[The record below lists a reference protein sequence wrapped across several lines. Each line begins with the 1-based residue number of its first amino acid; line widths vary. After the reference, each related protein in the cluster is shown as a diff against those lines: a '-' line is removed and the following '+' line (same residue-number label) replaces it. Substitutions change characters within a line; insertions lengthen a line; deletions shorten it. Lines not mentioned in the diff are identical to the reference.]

1 MAERPA
7 SEQRVSSRRYGKGA
21 QTVFSWIVLVCTTA
35 GCSSSGEPGSP
46 GLSEAGGGGATSGG
60 ASSGSSATV
69 DANAAA
75 DGTAQSGPYDGG
87 QSDPHDVT
95 QTDGHDAAQTGGYD
109 AAQTGGYDAAPGAWY
124 DASFTRRRRVTIDP
138 GLSSIQGGALADFPV
153 GLVIPAGTID
163 AASVRADG
171 GDIRFVDAA
180 GHVLARDLEA
190 WDPNGVS
197 VVWVNLPSV
206 PVPTTPIYMYYGSP
220 GATANPTDRETVWKA
235 PYAAVWHFSGKADDA
250 TSNHYDGTGNATF
263 AAGKL
268 GQAAQFSAAQRSHIA
283 IGPATSLAR
292 GTDAV
297 TLSGWEKTANIA
309 PTGWGVVLGIGIKAP
324 TGDTS
329 RAVIDIWGK
338 NSLYTRGAQPPP
350 LYEAIYAEINPDEV
364 GGGWEFAHS
373 PINTVPAGVWH
384 YVTAVFDA
392 KGKAITIYTDGVQV
406 GGPLVIPGGGG
417 ASGPGTWKS
426 STFSTT
432 APGQVQI
439 GAQEDLSHGFYD
451 GLVDELRIESVAR
464 SPQWVAAQ
472 AIAVSGNALTL
483 GMEERM

>member
-220 GATANPTDRETVWKA
+220 GATANPT
-235 PYAAVWHFSGKADDA
+235 
-250 TSNHYDGTGNATF
+250 
-263 AAGKL
+263 
-268 GQAAQFSAAQRSHIA
+268 AQFSAAQRSHIA

-297 TLSGWEKTANIA
+297 TLSGWVKTANIA

>member
-1 MAERPA
+1 MAEQPA
-7 SEQRVSSRRYGKGA
+7 SGHRLSSSRYGKGA
-21 QTVFSWIVLVCTTA
+21 QTAFSWIAIVCSTA

-46 GLSEAGGGGATSGG
+46 SISAEAGGGGATNGG
-60 ASSGSSATV
+60 SSSGSGAIV

-75 DGTAQSGPYDGG
+75 DGPAQSAPNDGG
-87 QSDPHDVT
+87 QGDAT
-95 QTDGHDAAQTGGYD
+95 QNGGHDAAQN
-109 AAQTGGYDAAPGAWY
+109 GGYDAAPGAWY
-124 DASFTRRRRVTIDP
+124 DTSFTRRRRVTIDP
-138 GLSSIQGGALADFPV
+138 GLSSIEGGALTDFPV

-163 AASVRADG
+163 AAAVRADG
-171 GDIRFVDAA
+171 GDVRFVDAA

-197 VVWVNLPSV
+197 VVWVDLPSV
-206 PVPTTPIYMYYGSP
+206 PVPSTPIYMYYGSP
-220 GATANPTDRETVWKA
+220 GATANPTDREAVWKA

-263 AAGKL
+263 ATGKL

-283 IGPATSLAR
+283 IGAGTSLAR
-292 GTDAV
+292 GTQAA
-297 TLSGWEKTANIA
+297 TLSGWVKTANID
-309 PTGWGVVLGIGIKAP
+309 PSGWGVVLGIGIKAP
-324 TGDTS
+324 GGDTS

-338 NSLYTRGAQPPP
+338 NSVYTRGAQPPP
-350 LYEAIYAEINPDEV
+350 LYDAIYAEINPDEV

-392 KGKAITIYTDGVQV
+392 KGKAVTVYMDGVQV

-417 ASGPGTWKS
+417 TSGPGTWNS

-439 GAQEDLSHGFYD
+439 GAEEDLSHGFYD
-451 GLVDELRIESVAR
+451 GLIDELRIESVAR

-472 AIAVSGNALTL
+472 AIAASGNALTL
-483 GMEERM
+483 GAEERM

>member
-46 GLSEAGGGGATSGG
+46 GLSEAGGGGGTSGG

-197 VVWVNLPSV
+197 VVWGNLPSV
-206 PVPTTPIYMYYGSP
+206 PVAPTPIYMYYGST
-220 GATANPTDRETVWKA
+220 GSTANPTDRETVWKA

-268 GQAAQFSAAQRSHIA
+268 GQAAQLSAAQRSHIA
-283 IGPATSLAR
+283 HGPATSPAPGTHAGTPSGR
-292 GTDAV
+292 G
-297 TLSGWEKTANIA
+297 KTADIA
-309 PTGWGVVLGIGIKAP
+309 PTRRGVVLGIGIKAP

-338 NSLYTRGAQPPP
+338 NSL
-350 LYEAIYAEINPDEV
+350 
-364 GGGWEFAHS
+364 
-373 PINTVPAGVWH
+373 
-384 YVTAVFDA
+384 
-392 KGKAITIYTDGVQV
+392 
-406 GGPLVIPGGGG
+406 
-417 ASGPGTWKS
+417 
-426 STFSTT
+426 
-432 APGQVQI
+432 
-439 GAQEDLSHGFYD
+439 
-451 GLVDELRIESVAR
+451 
-464 SPQWVAAQ
+464 
-472 AIAVSGNALTL
+472 
-483 GMEERM
+483 